1 MKKCLN
7 WLCLLMALMLCLPA
21 FALGEEAAPAMKEY
35 GNEVFSLSYPE
46 ELKLLE
52 GPDYI
57 GMRKDGSLLFAV
69 NWFDWEAAVNIRDLQ
84 DAGFMAY
91 IVAGLTPPPEGF
103 VDEGFVTMGGI
114 EYAVGSGRVFDE
126 PFRCWFGGAGR
137 YIIFIYAYGEN
148 GIAAAEETLPSLVPA
163 YSRQNAAYGEE
174 DYLIYTCDDFSVP
187 YPKTWTVAYEREEEM
202 CFMADDG
209 HLFQITWLCF
219 PEEPDI
225 SAEDLFTSGAIERM
239 AESMLQQYPDAV
251 YTNTGEIRSIGGED
265 YAYMSMKHPD
275 ANSHQ
280 YVIVKGRYLLM
291 FSACSDECNAQAEYI
306 ISHLVLNE

>member
-69 NWFDWEAAVNIRDLQ
+69 NWFDWEAAVNIHDLQ

-91 IVAGLTPPPEGF
+91 IVDGLTPPPEGF
-103 VDEGFVTMGGI
+103 VDEGFVTLGGI
-114 EYAVGSGRVFDE
+114 EYAAGSGRVFDE

-163 YSRQNAAYGEE
+163 YSRQDKVYGDE

-187 YPKTWTVAYEREEEM
+187 YLKTWTVEDRLAGNLRFRAE
-202 CFMADDG
+202 DG
-209 HLFQITWLCF
+209 HLFQINWMRF
-219 PEEPDI
+219 PMEMGMTAEEMLAGGMLEALTASADPDV
-225 SAEDLFTSGAIERM
+225 
-239 AESMLQQYPDAV
+239 V
-251 YTNTGEIRSIGGED
+251 YMNEGEILSIGGD
-265 YAYMSMKHPD
+265 NYVYLALKQRDTKIY
-275 ANSHQ
+275 Q
-280 YVIVKGRYLLM
+280 YIIVKGRYL
-291 FSACSDECNAQAEYI
+291 FVYTAYSDECNAHAEYI